1 MLVLFSARA
10 FPDILLQGSSNT
22 SDVDREFVRAF
33 FLGDGMIHIGKLI
46 EAELRRQER
55 PVSWFARKLYCE
67 RTNVYDIFKRRS
79 IDTEMLLRISVVLQ
93 HDFFRY
99 YSSEA
104 GAVESERESVGRQ

>member
-1 MLVLFSARA
+1 MLSLFFGAGISFYPVTRVVQYLWRGYGIC
-10 FPDILLQGSSNT
+10 P
-22 SDVDREFVRAF
+22 R
-33 FLGDGMIHIGKLI
+33 FLHGMATRIHIGKLI

-104 GAVESERESVGRQ
+104 EAVESESVGRQ